1 MLVAVAQG
9 GAQHFIGRV
18 LAAAVGPFALELPG
32 GVAAGL
38 ADDAAGGH
46 QRLHVQVV
54 GGHGAV
60 QVRRAQ
66 RGHIFAKDLVQL
78 VRGGVLQPL
87 MQGAQVQVFQG
98 VGGVGG
104 LAHAHD
110 AHPRARPR
118 GHQVA
123 RVAGRAHREADVR
136 KAADDLADGQQNPR
150 AAGALQLVEGRA
162 GKGIGA
168 VLGVVLAVAQ
178 HQRARA
184 VLGGAH
190 LHDAAAAF
198 GQGVERGARHRAGP
212 VRAGKRHV
220 DHRVALGGEVD
231 AQRAHLLDHGV
242 GVAVLHGLVGKEGGE
257 QLFLHKLAARVQ
269 AAAHEGHVLAG
280 AALLGEA
287 RGDAVEHLLE
297 LLGGHGLEQIFL
309 HAQGDGL
316 ARVGEIV
323 VSRQD
328 HHADPRHLA
337 LDLAAQLH
345 AVHEGHADV
354 GDEDVRVGVAD
365 HGQGDFAVR
374 GFPDQ
379 RVAAFLPGKGIAD
392 ALADHDFIVHQKDL
406 NHPRSPLLSCGARGS
421 SRGCPPVRFRC

>member
-1 MLVAVAQG
+1 MGVVVPYGKGHLGGAHAAQAQKLLGLADAQGREVFGEGIPRLLGKDRREAAVGHAGRAGHILEHQVGFGEVLGQVGARLGHGGPTLRDMLVAVVQG

-110 AHPRARPR
+110 AHARARPR

-123 RVAGRAHREADVR
+123 RVAGRAHREPDIR

-150 AAGALQLVEGRA
+150 AAGALQRVEGRA

-190 LHDAAAAF
+190 LHDAAAAL

-220 DHRVALGGEVD
+220 DHRVALGGQVD

-242 GVAVLHGLVGKEGGE
+242 GVAVLHGFVGKEGGE
-257 QLFLHKLAARVQ
+257 QLFLHKLTA
-269 AAAHEGHVLAG
+269 
-280 AALLGEA
+280 
-287 RGDAVEHLLE
+287 
-297 LLGGHGLEQIFL
+297 
-309 HAQGDGL
+309 
-316 ARVGEIV
+316 
-323 VSRQD
+323 
-328 HHADPRHLA
+328 
-337 LDLAAQLH
+337 
-345 AVHEGHADV
+345 
-354 GDEDVRVGVAD
+354 
-365 HGQGDFAVR
+365 
-374 GFPDQ
+374 
-379 RVAAFLPGKGIAD
+379 
-392 ALADHDFIVHQKDL
+392 
-406 NHPRSPLLSCGARGS
+406 
-421 SRGCPPVRFRC
+421 